1 MKAVSVAGPPKVAG
15 LRAALGG
22 SAAAR
27 AASVGV
33 VIRVAGPPQDAN
45 RAPLGGS
52 AAARAASVGVVTRMR
67 GFTLVEL
74 TIALVLLALLAAV
87 LSGALG
93 FAGTSVDRAEQKVD
107 ATSGMRLSQAFLRA
121 NLEEQHPLRMRKIVE
136 LPLLFT
142 GERDEVRYT
151 APLPARVAGGGIWF
165 YRLALLRDDARTPL
179 VLERAIP
186 DLNAAQIPDFRD
198 AERSVLAQ
206 DIAELKLGYFGRD
219 AGANDANE
227 PTWRDRWDDNQRL
240 PLLIRI
246 DVAPKRGPAWP
257 TLVIAP
263 REAPEAG
270 CRAWDAA
277 RLRCA
282 AL

>member
-1 MKAVSVAGPPKVAG
+1 MSVA
-15 LRAALGG
+15 
-22 SAAAR
+22 
-27 AASVGV
+27 
-33 VIRVAGPPQDAN
+33 
-45 RAPLGGS
+45 
-52 AAARAASVGVVTRMR
+52 R

-87 LSGALG
+87 LGGALG
-93 FAGTSVDRAEQKVD
+93 LAGTSVDRGEEKVD
-107 ATSGMRLSQAFLRA
+107 TTSGMRLSQAFLRA
-121 NLEEQHPLRMRKIVE
+121 NLEEQHPLRMRKILE
-136 LPLLFT
+136 LPLLFA

-165 YRLALLRDDARTPL
+165 YRLALLRNDARTPL

-186 DLNAAQIPDFRD
+186 DLNAAQIPEFRD